1 MESELREYAQIVKK
15 KIWLILLI
23 VILVS
28 SMTAIYRYFIIQP
41 QYEASNKL
49 IITSGVT
56 DQKTGIQK
64 NDVDM
69 GILLVDTY
77 KEMLSTTTVLEKVV
91 EGYPDLNLTVE
102 KLHKNMKV
110 DKVAGTPVLII
121 SFRDYSYSTASQVA
135 DAVSAVFK
143 SEVPQIVQ
151 AGNLTILKET
161 STNPTPVTLSPI
173 MYILISFIV
182 SLILGI
188 GLAFLL
194 EYLDDSIKS
203 EEDVKQLLGVTT
215 LATIRHMKD
224 SDLRDKNSV
233 SLKSQKIRD
242 IGASVNQ

>member
-203 EEDVKQLLGVTT
+203 EEDVKQLLG
-215 LATIRHMKD
+215 
-224 SDLRDKNSV
+224 
-233 SLKSQKIRD
+233 
-242 IGASVNQ
+242 